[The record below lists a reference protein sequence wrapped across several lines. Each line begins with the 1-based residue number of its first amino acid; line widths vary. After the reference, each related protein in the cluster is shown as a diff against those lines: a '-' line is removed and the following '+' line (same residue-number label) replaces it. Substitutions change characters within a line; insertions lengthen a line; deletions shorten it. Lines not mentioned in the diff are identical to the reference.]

1 MLQALQQSLPFLLR
15 PTQFI
20 SAANELTRHVVVR
33 ERGDVELQHLEV
45 LCDDVGRGSGLLV
58 PQQLVV
64 GLDDVSQLVGDIVL
78 KEKLQCSV

>member
-1 MLQALQQSLPFLLR
+1 M
-15 PTQFI
+15 
-20 SAANELTRHVVVR
+20 
-33 ERGDVELQHLEV
+33 ELQHLEV
-45 LCDDVGRGSGLLV
+45 LCDDVGRSSGLLV

>member
-1 MLQALQQSLPFLLR
+1 MLKALQQSLPFTR
-15 PTQFI
+15 DQHNFF

-78 KEKLQCSV
+78 REKLQCSV

>member
-1 MLQALQQSLPFLLR
+1 M
-15 PTQFI
+15 
-20 SAANELTRHVVVR
+20 
-33 ERGDVELQHLEV
+33 ELQHLEV

-78 KEKLQCSV
+78 REKLQCSVKTALIDMVALAHTSED